1 MPEEHKIKLS
11 SKYFDDVKSGRK
23 SFEIRKND
31 RNYRVN
37 DILIM
42 QEYTKSGEYTDR
54 YIEAVIIYMLE
65 DGNYLK
71 DGYVALGIEVL
82 MT

>member
-42 QEYTKSGEYTDR
+42 QEYTESGEYTDR
-54 YIEAVIIYMLE
+54 YIEAVIIYILE
-65 DGNYLK
+65 CNYLK